1 MNPLPGKA
9 AGGRIVKRIVI
20 SVIGGTVTVL
30 GIAMIVLP
38 GPAFIVIPIG
48 LAILATE
55 YLWAKRLLRKA
66 GDLAAR
72 FQQQAQWTPTSTAK
86 GGSVITVSELR
97 FSYGNG
103 PAVDGISFG
112 VRAGEIFGLLGPNGA
127 GKSTTIH
134 LICGVL
140 TPSEGE
146 VRLDGGDPKRPET
159 RRRLGVAPQALSLY
173 EDLTGEENCAF
184 FGRLNGLSAGELKAR
199 TARALDLAGLTDRA
213 RDRVSAYSGGM
224 KRRLNLAVA
233 LIHDPPVLLLDE
245 PTVGVDP
252 QSRNHLFDS
261 IEALRGEGRAILCT
275 THYMEEAQRLC
286 DRVAVMDHGRIMD
299 LGAVDELISRH
310 GGPSVVEV
318 EGLDHSVAVEPL
330 GGVRDGDLSR
340 FESPN
345 PMVLLQTLADRKA
358 AYAGLRIHRAD
369 LETVFLN
376 LTGRRLR
383 D

>member
-1 MNPLPGKA
+1 M
-9 AGGRIVKRIVI
+9 I
-20 SVIGGTVTVL
+20 SVNN
-30 GIAMIVLP
+30 
-38 GPAFIVIPIG
+38 
-48 LAILATE
+48 
-55 YLWAKRLLRKA
+55 
-66 GDLAAR
+66 
-72 FQQQAQWTPTSTAK
+72 
-86 GGSVITVSELR
+86 LR

-103 PAVDGISFG
+103 PAVDGVSFT
-112 VRAGEIFGLLGPNGA
+112 VSAGEIFGLLGPNGA

-134 LICGVL
+134 CIGGVL
-140 TPSEGE
+140 TPSQGE
-146 VRLDGGDPKRPET
+146 VRLDGGDPRDARV

-184 FGRLNGLSAGELKAR
+184 FGRLNGLASKVLKER

-261 IEALRGEGRAILCT
+261 IEALRGEGRAILYT

-286 DRVAVMDHGRIMD
+286 DRVAVMDRGKIMD
-299 LGAVDELISRH
+299 LGTVDDLIARH

-318 EGLDHSVAVEPL
+318 EGLDRSVAVEPL
-330 GGVRDGDLSR
+330 GGIRNGDLCR
-340 FESPN
+340 FEIPN
-345 PMVLLQTLADRKA
+345 PMTLLQTLADRKA
-358 AYAGLRIHRAD
+358 GYTGLRIHRAD

>member
-1 MNPLPGKA
+1 
-9 AGGRIVKRIVI
+9 VH
-20 SVIGGTVTVL
+20 
-30 GIAMIVLP
+30 
-38 GPAFIVIPIG
+38 
-48 LAILATE
+48 
-55 YLWAKRLLRKA
+55 
-66 GDLAAR
+66 
-72 FQQQAQWTPTSTAK
+72 
-86 GGSVITVSELR
+86 VITVSGLR
-97 FSYGNG
+97 FSYGAV
-103 PAVDGISFG
+103 PAVDGVSFE

-134 LICGVL
+134 CIGGVL
-140 TPSEGE
+140 SPSGGE
-146 VRLDGGDPKRPET
+146 VRLDGGDPRDARV

-184 FGRLNGLSAGELKAR
+184 FGRLNGLASRSLKER
-199 TARALDLAGLTDRA
+199 TVRALDLAGLSDRA

-233 LIHDPPVLLLDE
+233 LLHDPPVLLLDE

-261 IEALRGEGRAILCT
+261 IEALRGEGRAILYT

-286 DRVAVMDHGRIMD
+286 DRVAVMDRGRIMD
-299 LGAVDELISRH
+299 LGTVDDLLARH

-318 EGLDHSVAVEPL
+318 DGLDRSVAVEPL
-330 GGVRDGDLSR
+330 GGTRDGEVSR

-345 PMVLLQTLADRKA
+345 PMTLLQTLADRKA
-358 AYAGLRIHRAD
+358 AYTGLRIHRAD